1 MSNKISKSFL
11 SIFLAFAIVLTSGI
25 VGSFVYASNFTG
37 PKTEGGFEKYY
48 ENGRLASNTVSYK
61 DKTVYKTDDQG
72 RIIGKA
78 SLNEGDEYITVKSQK
93 GYMSAGDAFAGR
105 NSRSTISARKN
116 YIYKIVDQAINITSK
131 KGVPG
136 AWINPNDEKANI
148 EKLFETV
155 NLVDFDKIV
164 LKSGEYTVGS
174 SVKLLQSL
182 RGYINAADSIS
193 GRNPRNTLNTG
204 TYYVY
209 KMVGEAI
216 NISTRQGSAGS
227 WVKISDLNQATSS
240 QKVVEKAPE
249 KAPEKVI
256 ELKEG
261 NSIKTEN
268 TIRGYMNAADSIS
281 GNNPR
286 TTFRPGTYYIYKL
299 AGNSVNISTR
309 QGSAG
314 AWVKASDL
322 GQTKTPIESKPV
334 ETKPVETKPV
344 ETKPVETKPVNQNSN
359 PDIQEGSSIVVVN
372 TVRGYYNASDSI
384 RGNNPRISFRPGTY
398 YVYKI
403 VTGSVNIS
411 ASKGSAGAWVN
422 INDLGATI
430 KQEPPVKEE
439 TPVVVEE
446 NIDIKETIPQTD
458 SKFKIV
464 VDPGHGEIDNR
475 GGVLFNEGEQ
485 NYLFS
490 QLFINE
496 ALKYKDVEITTTRT
510 RQSQN
515 PSLTARAQ
523 AGAGA
528 DLFLSFH
535 TNAAP
540 VSSSYDY
547 RNIRGTETFSSHDSK
562 NYQLGTHISD
572 MIARLLNTPN
582 RGLKFTNYS
591 GQVFTRPVPGSK
603 DYYAVLRSPNTA
615 TDRFLI
621 EFVFH
626 TNLEDS
632 RAYLNNQRELARD
645 LMTTIA
651 NYYGLSK

>member
-344 ETKPVETKPVNQNSN
+344 ETKPVNQNSN

-411 ASKGSAGAWVN
+411 ASRGSAGAWVN

-430 KQEPPVKEE
+430 KEEPPVKEE
-439 TPVVVEE
+439 APVVVEE

-562 NYQLGTHISD
+562 NYQLGTHISG
-572 MIARLLNTPN
+572 MISRLLNTPN

>member
-37 PKTEGGFEKYY
+37 SKTEGGFEKYY

-344 ETKPVETKPVNQNSN
+344 ETKPVNQNSN

-411 ASKGSAGAWVN
+411 ASRGSAGAWVN

-430 KQEPPVKEE
+430 KEEPPVKEE
-439 TPVVVEE
+439 APVVVEE

-490 QLFINE
+490 QLFIKE

-523 AGAGA
+523 AGVGA

-535 TNAAP
+535 TNAAT

-572 MIARLLNTPN
+572 MISRLLNTPN

>member
-344 ETKPVETKPVNQNSN
+344 ETKPVNQNSN

-411 ASKGSAGAWVN
+411 ASRGSAGAWVN

-430 KQEPPVKEE
+430 KEEPPVKEE
-439 TPVVVEE
+439 APVVVEE

-490 QLFINE
+490 QLFIKE

-523 AGAGA
+523 AGVGA

-562 NYQLGTHISD
+562 NYQLGTHISG
-572 MIARLLNTPN
+572 MISRLLNTPN